1 MNRQEKLSMK
11 ERMVAANAVDLLE
24 VSGKYTTDDLGEWEV
39 RPERIAEVQQTHSS
53 CIPNAMSGW
62 NKTVPLPT
70 TWAIWWVSRM
80 THANHQS
87 GCGMGGNN

>member
-1 MNRQEKLSMK
+1 MNKQERLSLK
-11 ERMVAANAVDLLE
+11 ERMVAANAVALLE

-39 RPERIAEVQQTHSS
+39 RPERIAEVLRTHSS

-62 NKTVPLPT
+62 SETVQMPT

-80 THANHQS
+80 THASHQS
-87 GCGMGGNN
+87 ECGMGGRN

>member
-1 MNRQEKLSMK
+1 MNRHGNLSTK
-11 ERMVAANAVDLLE
+11 ERMVVANAVALLE
-24 VSGKYTTDDLGEWEV
+24 VSGRSTTDDLGEWEV
-39 RPERIAEVQQTHSS
+39 RPERIAEVLRTHSS

-62 NKTVPLPT
+62 SETVQMPT

-87 GCGMGGNN
+87 ECGMGGNN